1 MCFVGIYH
9 RCGNTDC
16 YALDENELIINIKTN
31 KNITTVNLIH
41 EDPYINGPS
50 GRRPWYGVKDSM
62 HIVRELKESLIWT
75 ISVFPKFK
83 RLQYYF
89 EVVCGD
95 EIRYLFED
103 GLYTADEINICGIM
117 KQYFKYAWMNPSDI
131 YNSPKWVADTFWY
144 QIMPDRF
151 CRHKDSP
158 FEKKF
163 MDWECTDNMEY
174 TTFYGGNIA
183 GITSKIPY
191 LHELGIN
198 GIYLTP
204 IFESNS
210 NHKYNT
216 IDYRKIDSDFGTEE
230 DFKELVDV
238 AHNNGIKVLVDAVFN
253 HSGRDFFAWKD
264 VVKNGKSSKYYE
276 WFYINE
282 VAFDGNQR
290 TDDGRYFSFAFESD
304 MPKLNTN
311 NREVV
316 SYFCEICK
324 EWINKWNIDGIRF
337 DVGNEIAHSFIKSLK
352 KELKALKPDLYL
364 LGEIWHD
371 ANPWL
376 QGDEYDSVMN
386 YPFMM
391 GVHNFFVNKNL
402 NSKDFMYMMNR
413 CYSLYMEN
421 FNAVLFNFLDSH
433 DVGRVYSRFYNED
446 IFFQQLVILI
456 TMPGSPCI
464 YYGTEIAMEGSSGPY
479 NRKPMPWKEIERGEK
494 DYLLKDV
501 KKLIDIRKKYGAL
514 KGKTIEWDCGE
525 SRLIHYVRRGDVDI
539 EVYLNA
545 DIDTKKIEYN
555 TSEIIYE
562 RGYSEHLL
570 APNGCVILRRTRDG
584 SNKCK

>member
-9 RCGNTDC
+9 RCCNTDC
-16 YALDENELIINIKTN
+16 YGLDENELIINIKTN

-95 EIRYLFED
+95 EIRYLLED

-131 YNSPKWVADTFWY
+131 YNVPKWVVDTFWY

-163 MDWECTDNMEY
+163 VDWECTDNMEY

-216 IDYRKIDSDFGTEE
+216 IDYRKIDFDFGTEE
-230 DFKELVDV
+230 DFKKLVDV
-238 AHNNGIKVLVDAVFN
+238 AHRNGIKVMIDAVFN
-253 HSGRDFFAWKD
+253 HSGREFFAWKD

-276 WFYINE
+276 W
-282 VAFDGNQR
+282 
-290 TDDGRYFSFAFESD
+290 
-304 MPKLNTN
+304 L
-311 NREVV
+311 
-316 SYFCEICK
+316 
-324 EWINKWNIDGIRF
+324 
-337 DVGNEIAHSFIKSLK
+337 
-352 KELKALKPDLYL
+352 
-364 LGEIWHD
+364 
-371 ANPWL
+371 
-376 QGDEYDSVMN
+376 
-386 YPFMM
+386 
-391 GVHNFFVNKNL
+391 
-402 NSKDFMYMMNR
+402 
-413 CYSLYMEN
+413 
-421 FNAVLFNFLDSH
+421 
-433 DVGRVYSRFYNED
+433 
-446 IFFQQLVILI
+446 
-456 TMPGSPCI
+456 
-464 YYGTEIAMEGSSGPY
+464 
-479 NRKPMPWKEIERGEK
+479 
-494 DYLLKDV
+494 
-501 KKLIDIRKKYGAL
+501 
-514 KGKTIEWDCGE
+514 
-525 SRLIHYVRRGDVDI
+525 
-539 EVYLNA
+539 
-545 DIDTKKIEYN
+545 
-555 TSEIIYE
+555 
-562 RGYSEHLL
+562 
-570 APNGCVILRRTRDG
+570 
-584 SNKCK
+584 